1 MREVYEGLTTEK
13 SCVFGLVRV
22 GACVKFRSGKWKKSS
37 LLAFPGSK
45 TGGGGCREVGPQ
57 RGRSSLK

>member
-45 TGGGGCREVGPQ
+45 TGGGGAAGKLGLSGVEAV
-57 RGRSSLK
+57 

>member
-1 MREVYEGLTTEK
+1 MREVCEGLTKK

-22 GACVKFRSGKWKKSS
+22 GACVKFGSGKWKKSS

-45 TGGGGCREVGPQ
+45 TARGGVAGKLGLSGVQ
-57 RGRSSLK
+57 VV